1 MADEL
6 GISLDGVK
14 KQIKN
19 LEIEESLRMKV
30 RIKLAIGVLSL
41 NHKTWIPWQYS
52 YWSSPCL

>member
-19 LEIEESLRMKV
+19 LRDRGILTHEGSD
-30 RIKLAIGVLSL
+30 KLAIGALLS
-41 NHKTWIPWQYS
+41 NHKQE
-52 YWSSPCL
+52 